1 MTSRFANRAAAVG
14 LSLAVDQAV
23 GLYEGPWHVIR
34 YQSPA
39 LVEDVGGHFR
49 GCPAHEVLVEPALRV
64 VLQAMGRVFDTQTA
78 LRVRVPGGGEV
89 RVLPRI
95 QSGVLLGV
103 ATSWPRRTLAAGA
116 TAPGAVRTAGR
127 H

>member
-1 MTSRFANRAAAVG
+1 MTSRFASRAAAVG
-14 LSLAVDQAV
+14 LSLAMDQAV

-39 LVEDVGGHFR
+39 LVEDVGGDFR

-64 VLQAMGRVFDTQTA
+64 VLEAMGRVFDTQTA
-78 LRVRVPGGGEV
+78 LRVRVAGGGEV

-95 QSGVLLGV
+95 RSGVLLGV
-103 ATSWPRRTLAAGA
+103 ATSWPRRTLAVTA
-116 TAPGAVRTAGR
+116 TAAGAVRTAGR

>member
-1 MTSRFANRAAAVG
+1 MNSEVGRRASIA

-39 LVEDVGGHFR
+39 LVEDAGGEFH
-49 GCPAHEVLVEPALRV
+49 GCPAHEVLVDPALRV
-64 VLQAMGRVFDTQTA
+64 VLEAMGRVFDTQA
-78 LRVRVPGGGEV
+78 PARVRVPGRGEI

-95 QSGVLLGV
+95 RSGVLLGV
-103 ATSWPRRTLAAGA
+103 ATSWPRRSPVGMAAAAERARA
-116 TAPGAVRTAGR
+116 TSR